1 MVFGCTCIWD
11 NFTVWE
17 LRCDRRIQMLGQD
30 VRNKYR
36 VSSMGEAID
45 ILPNED
51 IDAIRL
57 KTNLNVW
64 LIYNVEI
71 FMLTYETLIENV
83 VENVHDGVT
92 FFYWVWLKEYVKNID
107 APDLIFVEASGGW
120 AQKMNCGCK
129 ATICSWKRAWFIFG
143 RVWWWK
149 WQWVIK
155 NSAKTRCFGFSV
167 SRYIYFWSS
176 PLLKKTAAEN
186 RKLSGFTEK
195 CSYLSTLKGGM
206 GRQPWRSIQP

>member
-1 MVFGCTCIWD
+1 
-11 NFTVWE
+11 
-17 LRCDRRIQMLGQD
+17 MLGQD

-92 FFYWVWLKEYVKNID
+92 FFYWV
-107 APDLIFVEASGGW
+107 
-120 AQKMNCGCK
+120 
-129 ATICSWKRAWFIFG
+129 
-143 RVWWWK
+143 
-149 WQWVIK
+149 
-155 NSAKTRCFGFSV
+155 
-167 SRYIYFWSS
+167 
-176 PLLKKTAAEN
+176 
-186 RKLSGFTEK
+186 
-195 CSYLSTLKGGM
+195 
-206 GRQPWRSIQP
+206 